1 MPSLSPTSVAA
12 PIPSPDILSKEH
24 RNRIRFTPLIPIVN
38 IGNSSTPA
46 PAAAPWA
53 EQEITAYRA
62 LLAVNAASIACCVLV
77 LLAYWIIRRCYPRIM
92 RRLSLKLVACM
103 AVTEL
108 ILHTSNLAGY
118 GKLPTDGFLCGFIG
132 GFFFAYGSMTAIFY
146 ACAVALNCSLVFVF
160 AKRPS
165 QGREKY
171 FIFGPPL
178 LSLIICLPTLATGV
192 YGYDDRLQ
200 YCWFASCLIAFLYLF
215 TSCVFV
221 IRAVFSPQSSALQ
234 VSMTVDGFAPPDP
247 SLSLAPSDRDTF
259 SPTRRSQ
266 AIRRL
271 VLRLI
276 GFISVPC
283 VCVISGIVLD
293 ILGKTGTEVSPHLD
307 AGFEVVAGL
316 MGTLNGLLFLV
327 DPGVLAVLELRR
339 GGGGPFHSP
348 AGTPSAW
355 SLRNISEE
363 GTPGPEKRHFD
374 DLRMMRFNHLGSPR
388 VMTRWPSYSS
398 SLLPDFSLFRT
409 VHGSLVILSFLLTI
423 SYKESPEYPS
433 KTLCIL

>member
-1 MPSLSPTSVAA
+1 
-12 PIPSPDILSKEH
+12 
-24 RNRIRFTPLIPIVN
+24 
-38 IGNSSTPA
+38 
-46 PAAAPWA
+46 
-53 EQEITAYRA
+53 
-62 LLAVNAASIACCVLV
+62 
-77 LLAYWIIRRCYPRIM
+77 
-92 RRLSLKLVACM
+92 
-103 AVTEL
+103 
-108 ILHTSNLAGY
+108 
-118 GKLPTDGFLCGFIG
+118 
-132 GFFFAYGSMTAIFY
+132 
-146 ACAVALNCSLVFVF
+146 
-160 AKRPS
+160 
-165 QGREKY
+165 
-171 FIFGPPL
+171 
-178 LSLIICLPTLATGV
+178 
-192 YGYDDRLQ
+192 
-200 YCWFASCLIAFLYLF
+200 
-215 TSCVFV
+215 
-221 IRAVFSPQSSALQ
+221 
-234 VSMTVDGFAPPDP
+234 MTVDGFAPPDP

-388 VMTRWPSYSS
+388 VMMRWPSYSS